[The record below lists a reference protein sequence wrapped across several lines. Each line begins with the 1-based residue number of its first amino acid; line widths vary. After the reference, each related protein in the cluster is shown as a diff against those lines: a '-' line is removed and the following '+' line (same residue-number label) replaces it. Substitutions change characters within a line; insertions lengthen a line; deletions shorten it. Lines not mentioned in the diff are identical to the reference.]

1 MEGEGRILG
10 GADVMANPVPVKWGT
25 APVLIQS
32 TLKPGKIRVTASML
46 FEGSQKPVSG
56 VLEFSSV
63 AASVP
68 LVYDAS
74 EAASISHTTGH
85 ALDVSRQSSVNILEE
100 QRRSVENAKRLKE
113 VERQQAEF
121 GEDRK

>member
-1 MEGEGRILG
+1 
-10 GADVMANPVPVKWGT
+10 MANPVPVKWGT

-32 TLKPGKIRVTASML
+32 TLKPGKIKLTASML

-113 VERQQAEF
+113 VERQQEEF